1 MTPMRLPALAFLAAL
16 MALPAAAQQ
25 RAGNN
30 SGTVV
35 LPGGNGRAP
44 VTVNSEKL
52 EYFDKEQ
59 KLIYSGG
66 VVAKQGDSTLKA
78 AVVVVFLSSGA
89 IQPTDAT
96 AGGNQIKRMEASGG
110 VSIVSKDQVG
120 TGDNGTY
127 DRQRNE
133 VVLIGNVSLSQG
145 GTVIKG
151 LKDSRLVY
159 DLNTSQAVI
168 VGGVSS
174 IITPGSED
182 GRKDEAPRK
191 PAAR

>member
-1 MTPMRLPALAFLAAL
+1 MTLMRLPALALLAAL
-16 MALPAAAQQ
+16 IALPATAQQ
-25 RAGNN
+25 RAGN
-30 SGTVV
+30 SGAVV
-35 LPGGNGRAP
+35 LPGGNSRAP

-66 VVAKQGDSTLKA
+66 VTAKQGDSTLKA

-89 IQPTDAT
+89 IQPNDAT

-191 PAAR
+191 PAPR

>member
-1 MTPMRLPALAFLAAL
+1 
-16 MALPAAAQQ
+16 
-25 RAGNN
+25 
-30 SGTVV
+30 
-35 LPGGNGRAP
+35 
-44 VTVNSEKL
+44 
-52 EYFDKEQ
+52 
-59 KLIYSGG
+59 
-66 VVAKQGDSTLKA
+66 
-78 AVVVVFLSSGA
+78 
-89 IQPTDAT
+89 
-96 AGGNQIKRMEASGG
+96 MEASGG

>member
-1 MTPMRLPALAFLAAL
+1 MTRLRLSALALLMALGFLPALA
-16 MALPAAAQQ
+16 QQ
-25 RAGNN
+25 RT

-59 KLIYSGG
+59 KLVYSGG
-66 VVAKQGDSTLKA
+66 VTAKQGDSTLKA
-78 AVVVVFLSSGA
+78 ATVTVFLSSGA
-89 IQPTDAT
+89 IAPSDAT
-96 AGGNQIKRMEASGG
+96 AGGNQIRRMEAVGG

-120 TGDNGTY
+120 TGDSGTY

-151 LKDSRLVY
+151 LKDSKLVY

-174 IITPGSED
+174 IITPGSNED
-182 GRKDEAPRK
+182 TGRK
-191 PAAR
+191 PASR